1 MNEAHIHLM
10 LTHVPVIGTFA
21 ALGLLAFGFVRKSQ
35 ELKKAAL
42 GILVIA
48 ALFAVPVYLSG
59 EPAEDLVE
67 SIPGVAHAS
76 IERHEDAAAVAFTT
90 LLAVG
95 AIALGGLIWRRK
107 QAVPGW
113 LLSVTLAGS
122 IVSAGMM
129 AWTANLGGKV
139 RHTEIASNPTP
150 LPDKNEQHDD

>member
-1 MNEAHIHLM
+1 M
-10 LTHVPVIGTFA
+10 
-21 ALGLLAFGFVRKSQ
+21 
-35 ELKKAAL
+35 
-42 GILVIA
+42 
-48 ALFAVPVYLSG
+48 
-59 EPAEDLVE
+59 
-67 SIPGVAHAS
+67 AHAS